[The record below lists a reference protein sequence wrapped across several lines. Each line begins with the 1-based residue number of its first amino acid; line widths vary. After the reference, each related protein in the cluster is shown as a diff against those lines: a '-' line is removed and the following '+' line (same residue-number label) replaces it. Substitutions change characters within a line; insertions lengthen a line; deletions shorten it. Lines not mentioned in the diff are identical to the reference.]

1 MRLNAIVAGVG
12 LTKFGKHLERSQKWL
27 AGEAA
32 RMAIADAGLQVA
44 DIEAAYVGNCAAGIV
59 TGQESIR
66 GQVVLSELGLR
77 SIPILNIENACGSSA
92 TALNQACAMVSAG
105 YHDVVLVVGF
115 EKLYHVDK
123 AVSYAAF
130 AGAVDV
136 EERDRFIAE
145 HATPQPD
152 ADGKPRSL
160 FTDFYGVLA
169 RAYMAKHGAGVEH
182 FAMVAAKNSFH
193 GSLNPNAQF
202 TNVMTVEEVL
212 AQPVV
217 ADPLTRPMVCP
228 LADGGSAVV
237 VVSERKAR
245 QMGIRQPVRVLA
257 SVVRSYFDHPADATE
272 NVTSIAIAE
281 AYHDAGVAPADLN
294 LVELHDSS
302 AVTELLTYEHL
313 QLAKPEDCLRLLV
326 DGDTRLGGRI
336 PVNTSGGLL
345 RKGHPVGATGLAQVA
360 EITLQLQQRA
370 GKRQVAGAK
379 VGLCHNG
386 GGNIRGEVAAMNVTI
401 LSR

>member
-12 LTKFGKHLERSQKWL
+12 LTRFGKHLDRSIKWL

-32 RMAIADAGLQVA
+32 RAAIADAGLQVA
-44 DIEAAYVGNCAAGIV
+44 DIEAAYVGNCASGIV

-66 GQVVLSELGLR
+66 GQVALSNLGLP
-77 SIPILNIENACGSSA
+77 SIPIINIENACGSSA
-92 TALNQACAMVSAG
+92 TAFNQACMMVAAG
-105 YHDVVLVVGF
+105 YYDVVLAVGF

-130 AGAVDV
+130 SGAVDV

-169 RAYMAKHGAGVEH
+169 RDYMAKNGSTIEH

-202 TNVMTVEEVL
+202 THVMSVEEVL

-217 ADPLTRPMVCP
+217 ARPLTRPMISP

-245 QMGIRQPVRVLA
+245 QLGIRKPVRVLS
-257 SVVRSYFDHPADATE
+257 SVVRSWFDHAPDAGE

-281 AYHDAGVAPADLN
+281 AYHDAGVAPADLDV
-294 LVELHDSS
+294 VELHDSS
-302 AVTELLTYEHL
+302 SVTELLTYEHL
-313 QLAKPEDCLRLLV
+313 QLAAPEDCIRLLV

-345 RKGHPVGATGLAQVA
+345 RKGHPVGATGLAQIA
-360 EITLQLQQRA
+360 EVFTQVSGRA
-370 GKRQVAGAK
+370 GPRQVKDAR

-386 GGNIRGEVAAMNVTI
+386 GGNIGGEVAAMNITI
-401 LSR
+401 LAR

>member
-12 LTKFGKHLERSQKWL
+12 LTKFGKHLDRSIKWL

-32 RMAIADAGLQVA
+32 RAAIADAGLQVE
-44 DIEAAYVGNCAAGIV
+44 DIEAAYVGNCASGIV

-66 GQVVLSELGLR
+66 GQVALSTVGLA
-77 SIPILNIENACGSSA
+77 SIPVINIENACGSSA
-92 TALNQACAMVSAG
+92 TAFNQACMMVSAG
-105 YHDVVLVVGF
+105 YYDVALVVGF

-130 AGAVDV
+130 GGAVDV
-136 EERDRFIAE
+136 EERDKFIAE

-169 RAYMAKHGAGVEH
+169 RDYMAKHGSSIEH

-202 TNVMTVEEVL
+202 TRVMSVEDVL

-217 ADPLTRPMVCP
+217 AAPLTRPMISP

-245 QMGIRQPVRVLA
+245 QLGIRHPVRVLS
-257 SVVRSYFDHPADATE
+257 SVVRSWFDHAPGAGE

-281 AYHDAGVAPADLN
+281 AYHDAGVAPADLDV
-294 LVELHDSS
+294 VELHDSS
-302 AVTELLTYEHL
+302 SVTELLTYEHL
-313 QLAKPEDCLRLLV
+313 QLAAPEDCIRLLV

-345 RKGHPVGATGLAQVA
+345 RKGHPVGATGLAQIA
-360 EITLQLQQRA
+360 EVFTQVSGRA
-370 GKRQVAGAK
+370 GPRQVKDAR

-386 GGNIRGEVAAMNVTI
+386 GGNIGGEVAAMNITI
-401 LSR
+401 LAR

>member
-1 MRLNAIVAGVG
+1 MRVNAVIAGVG
-12 LTKFGKHLERSQKWL
+12 LTKFGKHLDRSIKWL

-32 RMAIADAGLQVA
+32 RAAIADAGLQVA
-44 DIEAAYVGNCAAGIV
+44 DIEAAYVGNCASGIV

-66 GQVVLSELGLR
+66 GQVALSTLGLP
-77 SIPILNIENACGSSA
+77 SIPVINIENACGSSA
-92 TALNQACAMVSAG
+92 TAFNQACMMVSAG
-105 YHDVVLVVGF
+105 YYDVVLAVGF

-130 AGAVDV
+130 GGAVDV

-145 HATPQPD
+145 HASPQAD
-152 ADGKPRSL
+152 ADGKPRSV
-160 FTDFYGVLA
+160 FTDFYGQLA
-169 RAYMAKHGAGVEH
+169 REYMQEHGSTIEH

-202 TNVMTVEEVL
+202 TNVMSVEEVL

-217 ADPLTRPMVCP
+217 APPLTRPMISP

-245 QMGIRQPVRVLA
+245 QLGIASPVRALS
-257 SVVRSYFDHPADATE
+257 SVVRSWFDHAPGAAE

-281 AYHDAGVAPADLN
+281 AYHDAGVAPADLDV
-294 LVELHDSS
+294 VELHDSS
-302 AVTELLTYEHL
+302 SVTELLTYEHL
-313 QLAKPEDCLRLLV
+313 QLAAPEDCIRLLV
-326 DGDTRLGGRI
+326 NGDTRLGGRI

-345 RKGHPVGATGLAQVA
+345 RKGHPVGATGLAQIA
-360 EITLQLQQRA
+360 EIVTQLRGRA
-370 GKRQVAGAK
+370 GPRQVEGAR

-386 GGNIRGEVAAMNVTI
+386 GGNIAGEVAAMNITI
-401 LSR
+401 LAR

>member
-12 LTKFGKHLERSQKWL
+12 LTRFGKHLDRSIKWL

-32 RMAIADAGLQVA
+32 RAAIADAGLQVA
-44 DIEAAYVGNCAAGIV
+44 DIEAAYVGNCASGIV

-66 GQVVLSELGLR
+66 GQVALSTLGLP
-77 SIPILNIENACGSSA
+77 SIPIINIENACGSSA
-92 TALNQACAMVSAG
+92 TAFNQACMMVSAG
-105 YHDVVLVVGF
+105 YYDVALVVGF

-130 AGAVDV
+130 SGAVDV

-145 HATPQPD
+145 HATPQPK

-169 RAYMAKHGAGVEH
+169 RDYMVRHNSTIEH

-202 TNVMTVEEVL
+202 THVMSVEEVL

-217 ADPLTRPMVCP
+217 AAPLTRPMISP

-245 QMGIRQPVRVLA
+245 QLGIRNPVRVLS
-257 SVVRSYFDHPADATE
+257 SVVRSWYDHAPNAAD

-281 AYHDAGVAPADLN
+281 AYHDAGVAPADLDV
-294 LVELHDSS
+294 VELHDSS
-302 AVTELLTYEHL
+302 SVTELLTYEHL
-313 QLAKPEDCLRLLV
+313 QLAAPEDCIRLLV

-345 RKGHPVGATGLAQVA
+345 RKGHPVGATGLAQIA
-360 EITLQLQQRA
+360 EVFTQVSGRA
-370 GKRQVAGAK
+370 GPRQVKDAR

-386 GGNIRGEVAAMNVTI
+386 GGNIGGEVAAMNITI